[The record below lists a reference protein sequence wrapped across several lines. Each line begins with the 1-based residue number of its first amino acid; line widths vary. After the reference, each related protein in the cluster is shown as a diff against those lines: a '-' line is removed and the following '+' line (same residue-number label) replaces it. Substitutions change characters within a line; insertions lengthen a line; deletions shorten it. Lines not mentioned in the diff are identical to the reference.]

1 MRHKSSTDLRASNYS
16 FDKIEIVVKSLFDN
30 IDEMIEDE
38 IDLGIT
44 SSYCRF
50 TTENK
55 LLDEQASLNLDLN
68 IEETKTSEKLNFNN
82 YDSLSK

>member
-1 MRHKSSTDLRASNYS
+1 
-16 FDKIEIVVKSLFDN
+16 
-30 IDEMIEDE
+30 MIEDE